1 MLYEIVVLVA
11 LEALVALVAL
21 VEESLLDLIVIET
34 YDRSLKLLALIICM
48 LNRIST
54 FLIAR
59 SSLNSYS
66 NLT

>member
-1 MLYEIVVLVA
+1 MLYEIVA
-11 LEALVALVAL
+11 LLALATLIALVAL

-34 YDRSLKLLALIICM
+34 YDRFLKLLALIICM

-59 SSLNSYS
+59 S
-66 NLT
+66 